1 MNESTVG
8 IKNTKVKKHKIEA
21 MQADIKTKEKQ
32 FKRMKFFHPL
42 FTWFMRAVILN
53 KKKQLY
59 QEIEKAHSKVGGE
72 SFYNLM
78 SPFVKGKAEPNSYEN
93 FILGTDENMN
103 PIFVD
108 NMNQHMALFG
118 GSGSGKFYPLVV
130 DQLSLMERVT
140 RKC

>member
-53 KKKQLY
+53 KKKATL
-59 QEIEKAHSKVGGE
+59 SRNRE
-72 SFYNLM
+72 SSL
-78 SPFVKGKAEPNSYEN
+78 KGWW
-93 FILGTDENMN
+93 
-103 PIFVD
+103 
-108 NMNQHMALFG
+108 
-118 GSGSGKFYPLVV
+118 
-130 DQLSLMERVT
+130 
-140 RKC
+140 